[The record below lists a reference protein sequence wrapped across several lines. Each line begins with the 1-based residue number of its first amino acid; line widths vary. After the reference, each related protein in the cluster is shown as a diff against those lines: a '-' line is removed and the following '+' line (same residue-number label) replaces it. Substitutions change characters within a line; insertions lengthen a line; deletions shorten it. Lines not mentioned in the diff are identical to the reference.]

1 MHAVVYRPRTY
12 ISAKEFSACQ
22 KLEITRERRVA
33 AGFMFM
39 FAMTSFDGERKGK
52 QTMARPGRMKE
63 MRRTTLA
70 AVTGN
75 LATP

>member
-1 MHAVVYRPRTY
+1 M
-12 ISAKEFSACQ
+12 
-22 KLEITRERRVA
+22 EITRERRVA

-63 MRRTTLA
+63 MRRRTLA
-70 AVTGN
+70 AVMGN